1 MHKRR
6 IASLEQRFV
15 DRQQM
20 RLNDLL
26 ARYDAFGR
34 RIQALSERAETWTQE
49 EADAI
54 GRWGRIQ
61 ELLERARQRK
71 LAQNGRRT

>member
-6 IASLEQRFV
+6 ITRLGQQLAAQ
-15 DRQQM
+15 QQM
-20 RLNDLL
+20 RFNDLL